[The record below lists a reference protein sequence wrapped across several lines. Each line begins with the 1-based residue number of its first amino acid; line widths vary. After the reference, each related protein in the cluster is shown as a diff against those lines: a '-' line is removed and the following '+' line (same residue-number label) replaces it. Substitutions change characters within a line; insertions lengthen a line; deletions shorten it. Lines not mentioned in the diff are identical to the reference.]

1 MRVMVTGAGGQLGK
15 DVVGML
21 RGQHWDTLALGRN
34 ELDLTD
40 TAKLRE
46 TLERLQPDWIVN
58 CAAWTAVDAAEKEV
72 SLAYA
77 VNRDAVRDLASCAAA
92 LGSRLLH
99 VSTDFV
105 FSGQARAPY
114 REEDETGP
122 LGVYGLSKRE
132 GELEVLSHPG
142 NIVLRTSW
150 LYGVHGG
157 NFVKTMLRLAEE
169 REELRVVC
177 DQVGSPT
184 WSRDLAGAM
193 IELLRHQPSGI
204 YHYANRGETSWHGFA
219 EAILDE
225 ARELGFPVR
234 ARRVVPIPS
243 SEYPTPAVRP
253 AYSVL
258 ATEKIETLLSEPVRH
273 WRTAL
278 HLMLEELKQCPDC

>member
-1 MRVMVTGAGGQLGK
+1 MRIMVTGAGGQLGK

-21 RGQHWDTLALGRN
+21 REQHWDTLALEVN

-72 SLAYA
+72 SSAYA
-77 VNRDAVRDLASCAAA
+77 VNRDAVRDLASCAAT

-105 FSGQARAPY
+105 FSGEARAPY

-132 GELEVLSHPG
+132 GELEVLSHSG

-225 ARELGFPVR
+225 ARELGFPIR
-234 ARRVVPIPS
+234 ATRVVPIPS

-258 ATEKIETLLSEPVRH
+258 ATEKIETLLPEPVRH